1 MDVKCRIKSKL
12 DVFIKT
18 NLNTV
23 KVNFYW
29 LVLLDGLNALIKR
42 KISNDFVCLVVNNI
56 YI

>member
-1 MDVKCRIKSKL
+1 M

-18 NLNTV
+18 HLNTV